1 MVLKRVLDFISIFA
15 LVFIL
20 SALVSYLYSLVIHGQ
35 GEVDWGTSVRLGI
48 ILGLI
53 LPWTISRRVKGGG
66 S

>member
-1 MVLKRVLDFISIFA
+1 VYKRIIDFISIFA

-20 SALVSYLYSLVIHGQ
+20 SAVVSYLYSLVIHSDGV
-35 GEVDWGTSVRLGI
+35 VDWGTSVRLGI

-53 LPWTISRRVKGGG
+53 LPWTTSRKVKRGK

>member
-1 MVLKRVLDFISIFA
+1 VYKKILDFISVFA

-20 SALVSYLYSLVIHGQ
+20 SALVSYLYSLVIHSEGI
-35 GEVDWGTSVRLGI
+35 VDWGTSVRLGI

-53 LPWTISRRVKGGG
+53 LPWTISRKVKGGE